1 MALRPYA
8 LPALAFLV
16 ASVYWPTWDGGA
28 LTPRWVVFSIGV
40 LLLWGTPIRMTVVHW
55 LGGIFIVYA
64 ALSGLWSPQV
74 WPWARDL
81 WYLIVTAAVFCAA
94 AEQDDLSPV
103 YIAFAAGVALSGFL
117 AVPEMQGW
125 IVLPNIN
132 HPAGLF
138 GNKNYMAETAVVA
151 LVAALPQWRR
161 WWMWPV
167 YLGLALAIVLPRA
180 RGALLGLDVVLI
192 VYFFRYNTIAGAAL
206 LLATAAAGWLMLGE
220 PSHPEA
226 NLSNTFILRA
236 AIAWSTLAHATWFG
250 HGLGQFFTEFPLWTP
265 HVTILSQRP
274 AEAHNEVINVLAE
287 LGLPGTVLWLG
298 FFGLVFHRAVGI
310 VRLALLALLAISL
323 TSFPLHLP
331 ATGFMV
337 ALLAADAVIARR
349 RILLE
354 QFVRR
359 DRLGGRMVEGS
370 RRAYRPGTLDDP
382 SSGATVAAAR

>member
-1 MALRPYA
+1 MALRRFA
-8 LPALAFLV
+8 LPALAFLI
-16 ASVYWPTWDGGA
+16 ASAYWPFWDGGA
-28 LTPRWVVFSIGV
+28 ITPRWAILASGV
-40 LLLWGTPIRMTVVHW
+40 LLLWGTPVRVTTIHW
-55 LGGIFIVYA
+55 LGAAFIVYA
-64 ALSGLWSPQV
+64 ALSGLWAAQP
-74 WPWARDL
+74 WPWFRDL
-81 WYLIVTAAVFCAA
+81 WYLVAMAGVFCVA
-94 AEQDDLSPV
+94 AEQDDLTPA
-103 YIAFAAGVALSGFL
+103 YIAFAVGVAISGFL
-117 AVPEMQGW
+117 ALPEAQGW
-125 IVLPNIN
+125 IDLPNIN

-138 GNKNYMAETAVVA
+138 GNKNYLAETAVVA
-151 LVAALPQWRR
+151 LVAVLPQWRR

-167 YLGLALAIVLPRA
+167 YLGLAMAIALPRA

-192 VYFFRYNTIAGAAL
+192 VYFFRHNAIAGAAL

-236 AIAWSTLAHATWFG
+236 AIAWSTLMHATWFG

-274 AEAHNEVINVLAE
+274 AEAHNEVINVIAE
-287 LGLPGTVLWLG
+287 LGLPGVVLWLA
-298 FFGLVFHRAVGI
+298 FFAVVLWRAAGC

-349 RILLE
+349 RVLLE
-354 QFVRR
+354 QPVRR
-359 DRLGGRMVEGS
+359 DHAGGWLAGGT
-370 RRAYRPGTLDDP
+370 RRAYRPGAGDDP
-382 SSGATVAAAR
+382 SDGTDVAAAR